1 MKKNLKDAL
10 LKGLIFAKN
19 TKLEQKDD
27 LDLVQSNATY
37 YNCACYLIFTKK
49 EEINCENCLDSLI
62 VEKSELPSEFYAAHI
77 TKTKEKRVSSFYATP
92 HLVFTTPLQRWRV
105 SFRSTYN
112 HIKPTLGIPSS

>member
-19 TKLEQKDD
+19 TKMEQKDD

-77 TKTKEKRVSSFYATP
+77 TKLRKKGFLVS
-92 HLVFTTPLQRWRV
+92 
-105 SFRSTYN
+105 
-112 HIKPTLGIPSS
+112 TLRLTWFLLHHCKGGEYPSEALTITSNLH